1 MSTIETDRST
11 EGISESGSLIKRL
24 WRARGF
30 FGGIAAI
37 ALAYLGQQAILVQRD
52 DASAMRYYLAA
63 GVVLVLSLL
72 YPSFARFRRKSQ
84 ESVGETALAGPPPPD
99 GQLPIAS
106 LDSHDEHPAGN
117 GSTDAVITQN
127 GHLIEEMKP
136 LPARAT
142 TATLTSQPSRIAWHQ
157 TVSYLRGLTK
167 SRPLYQAAI
176 GKAATRLTARTE
188 VAGPAEVKPRKGPWA
203 RWQDVRERL
212 GWRFTVAGLLLT
224 LVLTVGAIQVLVS
237 GIGYPSGGWLWA
249 LALLALVLTFA
260 GQRGWTQDESPL
272 AGYRADFFARGVPSI
287 PLRWEVLL
295 AGIMLVTALA
305 LRIYNL
311 DGLPAFFGDEG
322 EQGLAARA
330 IFDGSPVLIFGTGWW
345 DIPNLP
351 FYVWA
356 ALFRLFGDGIVGVRI
371 FSVIGGMLML
381 WYVYRLA
388 RLLWGPRAGLIAGS
402 LLAVTPLAL
411 EFSRVANVTAG
422 TGALWAAGFFYFF
435 MALRY
440 GRWSDWVLSGILW
453 SLSMYFYPAGKLIV
467 PLLGMIGLYCLVRW
481 RMAFLKRYLLGF
493 VLLGAAFALA
503 FLPYLIFS
511 IQDNWQAFT
520 RRSNET
526 FIFSPHQQFNT
537 FVAQGLQYDPAW
549 AVRPLYES
557 VLSNPLPWVQA
568 GYRQMQKTTEA
579 LYRRGDTGYFY
590 KIGEHNGSML
600 SPLLAVLVILGL
612 AYALWKIWDP
622 RFAIISMWFW
632 VGILS
637 VALTDTTPNALRLI
651 CAWSAVML
659 FPAALLDRIAGA
671 SWPLSLRFAKRWSA
685 LPLACLLLF
694 VSTESVREYF
704 GYFPTTCPP
713 YWHIEACESDAQAR
727 AIRAL
732 GDDYKAYVA
741 GAVDPISVFG
751 FNYISTRFIA
761 RGVEGT
767 DVRTPADVFPLTDN
781 NGKGVAFLVY
791 NSAGGYL
798 RLAKEYYPG
807 GTEEVI
813 TTVDGRQRFTMYKL
827 TREQMADFHTV
838 LATYTS
844 ASGRGAVSRYQPGL
858 GTLEGSGAAWSPPL
872 GMAYPLN
879 ASWEGGLVAPAYG
892 PYTFTLSGTASNT
905 LEIDGRPLV
914 SRSASDADEGGK
926 TESEVSV
933 VLAAGVHHIR
943 LSGVLQNSDSTVH
956 LVWSGERINQDGT
969 AASQVPIDARFL
981 YNGPT
986 GGLTAE
992 VGPLVDLSVLTA
1004 TGDQDF
1010 FGGQLPYARYSQPFI
1025 GFRDTSAL
1033 FGGSHIVA
1041 RWRGTLQAPVNGEYS
1056 FDIWSSTPAS
1066 LFIDGE
1072 IVIQPPTNP
1081 GPGFTYGSVNLP
1093 AGPHEV
1099 ELRYAWGGGPGQF
1112 EWSWSVPAEERVR
1125 ELVPPAVL
1133 QPAQRSWLSGELEA
1147 P

>member
-1 MSTIETDRST
+1 MSTIQTDRSA
-11 EGISESGSLIKRL
+11 EGISESGSLLKRL

-37 ALAYLGQQAILVQRD
+37 VLAYLGQQAILVQRD
-52 DASAMRYYLAA
+52 DAGATRYYVAA
-63 GVVLVLSLL
+63 GIVLILSLL
-72 YPSFARFRRKSQ
+72 YPSFARFRRKAQ
-84 ESVGETALAGPPPPD
+84 VSVGETTLAEPPPD
-99 GQLPIAS
+99 GQLPLTS
-106 LDSHDEHPAGN
+106 LDLPDKHSTGN
-117 GSTDAVITQN
+117 GTTDAVVAQN
-127 GHLIEEMKP
+127 SYVIEEMKP
-136 LPARAT
+136 LPSRAT
-142 TATLTSQPSRIAWHQ
+142 DRGSTATLTSQPNRIAWHQ
-157 TVSYLRGLTK
+157 TVNYLRGLTK

-176 GKAATRLTARTE
+176 GKALAILPAHNG
-188 VAGPAEVKPRKGPWA
+188 VAEPAEVEPRKGPWA
-203 RWQDVRERL
+203 RWQEIRERL
-212 GWRFTVAGLLLT
+212 GWRFTIAGLLVT
-224 LVLTVGAIQVLVS
+224 LILTVGAAQVLQT
-237 GIGYPSGGWLWA
+237 GLGHPSGGWLWA
-249 LALLALVLTFA
+249 FALLSLVLTFA

-272 AGYRADFFARGVPSI
+272 AGHRADFFGRGVPSI

-295 AGIMLVTALA
+295 VGIMLVVALA
-305 LRIYNL
+305 LRLYNL

-322 EQGLAARA
+322 EQGLDARD
-330 IFDGSPVLIFGTGWW
+330 ILDGSPIPIFGNGWW
-345 DIPNLP
+345 DLPNLP

-356 ALFRLFGDGIVGVRI
+356 MLFRLFGDGIVGVRI

-440 GRWSDWVLSGILW
+440 GRWSDWALSGILW
-453 SLSMYFYPAGKLIV
+453 SFSMYFYPAGKLIV
-467 PLLGMIGLYCLVRW
+467 PLIGMIGVYGLIRW
-481 RMAFLKRYLLGF
+481 RMAFIKRYLLGF

-503 FLPYLIFS
+503 FLPYLILS

-526 FIFSPHQQFNT
+526 FIFSPHQQYNT
-537 FVAQGLQYDPAW
+537 FVAQGLPYDPAW

-557 VLSNPLPWVQA
+557 VLSNPSPWVQA
-568 GYRQMQKTTEA
+568 GYKQMQKTTEA
-579 LYRRGDTGYFY
+579 LYRRPDTGYFY
-590 KIGEHNGSML
+590 RIGEHNGSML

-671 SWPLSLRFAKRWSA
+671 SWPLNLRFAKRWSA
-685 LPLACLLLF
+685 VPLAGLLLF

-704 GYFPTTCPP
+704 GHFPTVCPP

-727 AIRAL
+727 TIRAL

-741 GAVDPISVFG
+741 GSVDPIAVFG

-781 NGKGVAFLVY
+781 NGKGAAFLVY
-791 NSAGGYL
+791 NGAGGYL

-813 TTVDGRQRFTMYKL
+813 TTVDGRQRFTLYKL

-838 LATYTS
+838 LASY
-844 ASGRGAVSRYQPGL
+844 APVGGGGAVSRYQPGL
-858 GTLEGSGAAWSPPL
+858 GTMEGEKGAWSPPL
-872 GMAYPLN
+872 GMAYPMN

-892 PYTFTLSGTASNT
+892 PYTFTLSGTAGTT
-905 LEIDGRPLV
+905 LEIDGRPIV
-914 SRSASDADEGGK
+914 SRSGSDGEEGGK
-926 TESEVSV
+926 AESEISV

-943 LSGVLQNSDSTVH
+943 LSGVLTNRDSTSH
-956 LVWSGERINQDGT
+956 LVWSGERINLDGT

-986 GGLTAE
+986 GGLTGE
-992 VGPLVDLSVLTA
+992 VGPLVDLNVLTS
-1004 TGDQDF
+1004 GQDF
-1010 FGGQLPYARYSQPFI
+1010 FGGQLPTARYSQAFI
-1025 GFRDTSAL
+1025 GFRESSAL
-1033 FGGSHIVA
+1033 LGTSPFVS
-1041 RWRGTLQAPVNGEYS
+1041 RWRGTLQAPVNGEYG
-1056 FDIWSSTPAS
+1056 FAIWSSTPAS

-1072 IVIQPPTNP
+1072 IVLPPSMNP
-1081 GPGFTYGSVNLP
+1081 GPALTQGIKNLA
-1093 AGPHEV
+1093 AGPHQV

-1112 EWSWSVPAEERVR
+1112 EWSWTVPGEEP
-1125 ELVPPAVL
+1125 ELVPPTVL
-1133 QPAQRSWLSGELEA
+1133 QPAPRSWLPGELEA